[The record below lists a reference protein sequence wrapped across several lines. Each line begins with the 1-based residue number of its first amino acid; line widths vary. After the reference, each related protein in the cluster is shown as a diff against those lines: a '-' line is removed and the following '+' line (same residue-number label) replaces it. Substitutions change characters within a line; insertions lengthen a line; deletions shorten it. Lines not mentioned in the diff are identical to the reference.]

1 MLICTD
7 LHHVDLSAKEIDA
20 LIEACPCSCQIE
32 CGTWGGTPTASPTTT
47 FVHALE
53 IGVVQTNSPSEK
65 PTTAA
70 PSKAPTTNKPT
81 ERPSTAP
88 ITASPTVFPT
98 NTPVSQ
104 APTSQAPIFQTPTLK
119 PAAFEPTSMSVITV
133 SSSPTIGM
141 SALLRG
147 SNTADPKKEQFA
159 FASTHQE
166 EQNATYEKSTKDTSL
181 LAIIII
187 GVFAGFGSIEAVL
200 YLRKRKNDSE
210 EEDEWNNL
218 DAVMNEEV
226 EVSSPYEDNAEMEL
240 PAVKSSDSRDSS
252 AYLNTNDA
260 APLPN
265 RLSDSS
271 PNDAIEADVH
281 HVSQEMKGL
290 SASYADEK
298 EQCCKPACF
307 GWGDLETSF
316 GFKSPSSP
324 PSTAVPPTIDQ
335 MDEIE
340 EESASNV
347 ELPPPVR
354 YEEDA
359 AYTFLAETS
368 RDISAA
374 RMDPRT
380 SMLNEWSAGNR
391 EDPNMGVDQMDEV
404 SNVELPPPV
413 RYEDDA
419 GYAFMAE
426 ASRDISTARMD
437 PRTSMLN
444 ERSAGNRE
452 DPNMGIDNE
461 FLSST
466 QQPMGPDGKPYSQYY
481 MSDDSDD
488 DVGEFDEVST
498 DNGCSASADSRRLFG
513 DSSSAST
520 ALVYGAVLFG
530 DSSST
535 GTTSYALEELNNQRR
550 TSPPRMSIDNEMRKK
565 FARRG
570 LQTISSRGG
579 I

>member
-47 FVHALE
+47 FAHALE

-88 ITASPTVFPT
+88 ITASPTVLPT
-98 NTPVSQ
+98 NMPVSQ
-104 APTSQAPIFQTPTLK
+104 APTSQAPTFQTPTLK
-119 PAAFEPTSMSVITV
+119 PTAFEPTSMSVITV

-265 RLSDSS
+265 RLSNSS

-335 MDEIE
+335 MDELE

-368 RDISAA
+368 RDISA
-374 RMDPRT
+374 
-380 SMLNEWSAGNR
+380 
-391 EDPNMGVDQMDEV
+391 
-404 SNVELPPPV
+404 
-413 RYEDDA
+413 
-419 GYAFMAE
+419 
-426 ASRDISTARMD
+426 ARMD

-570 LQTISSRGG
+570 FQTISSRGG